1 MPCVGCGSVMR
12 SKSVES
18 MIRVDHAGEYAA
30 VCIYHGQG
38 VVFSRTRDA
47 DKIQEMQEHERV
59 HFRYFNNLIL
69 QRRVRPTL
77 FLPVWHVAGVALGY
91 VTAMMGKKA
100 AMACTAAVEEV
111 ICDHYSNQVAQL
123 DDSERDLSDKIL
135 QFCAEEREHME
146 TAISCG
152 AEEVFGYRL
161 LSSAIKMAC
170 RAGIA
175 ISKAL

>member
-1 MPCVGCGSVMR
+1 MR

-38 VVFSRTRDA
+38 IVFSRTQDA

-59 HFRYFNNLIL
+59 HFGYFNNLIL

-91 VTAMMGKKA
+91 VTAMMGKEA

-111 ICDHYSNQVAQL
+111 ICDHYNGQVAQL
-123 DDSERDLSDKIL
+123 DDSERDLSEKIL

-146 TAISCG
+146 TAIDCG
-152 AEEVFGYRL
+152 AEKAFGYKL

-175 ISKAL
+175 ISKVL

>member
-1 MPCVGCGSVMR
+1 MR

-38 VVFSRTRDA
+38 IVFSRTQDA

-59 HFRYFNNLIL
+59 HFGYFNNLIL

-91 VTAMMGKKA
+91 VTAMMGKEA

-111 ICDHYSNQVAQL
+111 ICDHSDQVAQL
-123 DDSERDLSDKIL
+123 DDSERDLSGKIL
-135 QFCAEEREHME
+135 QFCAEEREHMA
-146 TAISCG
+146 AIDCG
-152 AEEVFGYRL
+152 AEKAFGYKL

-175 ISKAL
+175 ISKVL